1 VVLVPSGTQAAVLLL
16 ALTGRIAL
24 YVSPPVLAEYEE
36 VLRRPRLK
44 LQPRQIDAAMA
55 AIRKV
60 AHLVQ
65 PTHAVSVSP
74 HESDNRFLECAEA
87 AEAWRESGI
96 GHWMTDITTTAFAK
110 AINMD
115 TMRSVRNVQA
125 SDFLQG
131 SRFLDSVRRHG
142 WVTAARRSYLTDMRL
157 RWSGFSA

>member
-1 VVLVPSGTQAAVLLL
+1 MNRVVLDTNIVVSAVLVPSGTQAAILTL

-24 YVSPPVLAEYEE
+24 YVSAPVLGEYEE

-65 PTHAVSVSP
+65 PAKTVSVSP

-87 AEAWRESGI
+87 A
-96 GHWMTDITTTAFAK
+96 
-110 AINMD
+110 
-115 TMRSVRNVQA
+115 QA
-125 SDFLQG
+125 DWLVTGNTRHFPQSHG
-131 SRFLDSVRRHG
+131 RTKTVTGRRFLDILAEGGLNVPQENQ
-142 WVTAARRSYLTDMRL
+142 
-157 RWSGFSA
+157 